1 MYKYQASST
10 LLWHHVIILIQTSE
24 HIQTRKIVPKKYFI
38 CLIHLYFSNPEN
50 SYIDIVAETIHFESL
65 ASEEVASFK

>member
-10 LLWHHVIILIQTSE
+10 LLWHHIIILIQTSE

-38 CLIHLYFSNPEN
+38 SFIHLYFSNPEN
-50 SYIDIVAETIHFESL
+50 SFIDIVAETIHFESL